1 MVVSKIIEQIKLAN
15 KSKIGIFMLEQIKVL
30 KGKIEQDLLGIKG
43 QQELEEFRLKYLVK
57 KGELTALFDGL
68 KSVPNERKKE
78 VGKELNLLKQFVE
91 VKFKELKDSF
101 ELKEEST
108 PTIDLSLPGRKVNKG
123 TKHPVEQV
131 LDRII
136 EIFTNMGFDVAEARE
151 IEDNYHNFD
160 ALNFAP
166 NHPARDMQDTFFVK
180 GNQDLLFRTHTSPV
194 QVRVMENMRPPIRT
208 IMPGRVY
215 RNEAISARS
224 LAEFHQVEG
233 LYIDKNVTF
242 AELKGTMI
250 TFAKKMYG
258 DDLKYRFRSSYF
270 PFTEPS
276 AEMDITCYLCKGDG
290 CRVCKH
296 SGWLEIAGCGMV
308 HPNVLKSSGI
318 DPEVYSGYAFGF
330 GLERTTM
337 LNTGIKDIRA
347 FYENDIRILQ
357 QF

>member
-1 MVVSKIIEQIKLAN
+1 
-15 KSKIGIFMLEQIKVL
+15 MLEQIKEL
-30 KGKIEQDLLGIKG
+30 KIKIENDLTTIKDLKT
-43 QQELEEFRLKYLVK
+43 LEDFRLKYLVK
-57 KGELTALFDGL
+57 KGELTALFENL
-68 KSVPNERKKE
+68 KSVPNEQKKD
-78 VGKELNLLKQFVE
+78 VGRELNLLKQFVE
-91 VKFKELKDSF
+91 SEFKN
-101 ELKEEST
+101 LKESYELAEDST
-108 PTIDLSLPGRKVNKG
+108 PSIDLTLPGRITPKG

-166 NHPARDMQDTFFVK
+166 NHPARDMQDTFFIK
-180 GNQDLLFRTHTSPV
+180 GNDDLLFRTHTSPV
-194 QVRVMENMRPPIRT
+194 QVRVMENMKPPIRT

-242 AELKGTMI
+242 AELKGTMV

-258 DDLKYRFRSSYF
+258 ETLNYRFRASYF

-276 AEMDITCYLCKGDG
+276 AEMDITCYLCKGEG
-290 CRVCKH
+290 CRICKY

-308 HPNVLKSSGI
+308 HPNVLKMSGI
-318 DPEVYSGYAFGF
+318 DPDVYTGYAFGF

-337 LNTGIKDIRA
+337 LNTGINDIRA
-347 FYENDIRILQ
+347 LYENDIRVLK